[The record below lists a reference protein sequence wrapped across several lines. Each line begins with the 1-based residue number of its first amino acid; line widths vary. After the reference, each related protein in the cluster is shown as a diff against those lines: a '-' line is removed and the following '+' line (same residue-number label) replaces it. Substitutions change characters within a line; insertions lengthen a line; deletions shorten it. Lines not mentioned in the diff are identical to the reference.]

1 MMQGIWLE
9 IETVLKLISENP
21 NISDL
26 HLSAGDSVAF
36 RFNGEIV
43 KKEELWKISDEN
55 MEIILKQLFN
65 NNPQRFE
72 KFLWDKEADFAYIAK
87 NDVAYR
93 VNAFLKTGRI
103 GIVMRKIDRNP
114 KKLEEIMF
122 QDTADI
128 IRSQILSS
136 NKGLFLITGPT
147 GAWKSTSIV
156 AMLEEIN
163 QSSPVHIITVEDPI
177 EYVFEAKKA
186 LFSQREIL
194 HDTRSFENSIKA
206 ALREDPDIIMVG
218 EIRDSKTAE
227 AVLDLAETGH
237 LVFSTLH
244 TNSSVS
250 TLNRF
255 LSFFSAEMQ
264 NWIIERLSDCLSGVL
279 SQILVKRK
287 DGNGRVALFE
297 LMLNN
302 SAVRNNLKKRE
313 IDQLHNILETS
324 SQSGMI
330 TMKQYAKKLLERGI
344 IDQSEVQRL
353 INNRS
358 F

>member
-1 MMQGIWLE
+1 
-9 IETVLKLISENP
+9 
-21 NISDL
+21 
-26 HLSAGDSVAF
+26 
-36 RFNGEIV
+36 
-43 KKEELWKISDEN
+43 
-55 MEIILKQLFN
+55 
-65 NNPQRFE
+65 
-72 KFLWDKEADFAYIAK
+72 
-87 NDVAYR
+87 
-93 VNAFLKTGRI
+93 
-103 GIVMRKIDRNP
+103 
-114 KKLEEIMF
+114 
-122 QDTADI
+122 
-128 IRSQILSS
+128 
-136 NKGLFLITGPT
+136 
-147 GAWKSTSIV
+147 
-156 AMLEEIN
+156 MLEEIN

-186 LFSQREIL
+186 LFSQR
-194 HDTRSFENSIKA
+194 
-206 ALREDPDIIMVG
+206 DIIMVG

-250 TLNRF
+250 ALNRF

-264 NWIIERLSDCLSGVL
+264 NGIIERLSDCLSGVL